1 MLYLDQV
8 TSPSA
13 SLRDPHM
20 LAEAGWGGGKGL
32 AGGFAAAGWWR
43 NFTPHSNHCC
53 AGQLCGSAVRSAYKK
68 LDLYSTCKGTLQM
81 FK

>member
-1 MLYLDQV
+1 MLYLDHV

-32 AGGFAAAGWWR
+32 AGVLLLLLVEKFYA
-43 NFTPHSNHCC
+43 TLKSL
-53 AGQLCGSAVRSAYKK
+53 LCGSIVRSTLKN

>member
-1 MLYLDQV
+1 MRGWCLEGRVLYLDHV

-32 AGGFAAAGWWR
+32 AGVLLLLLVEKFYA
-43 NFTPHSNHCC
+43 TLKSL
-53 AGQLCGSAVRSAYKK
+53 LCGSIVRICCA
-68 LDLYSTCKGTLQM
+68 QRI
-81 FK
+81 